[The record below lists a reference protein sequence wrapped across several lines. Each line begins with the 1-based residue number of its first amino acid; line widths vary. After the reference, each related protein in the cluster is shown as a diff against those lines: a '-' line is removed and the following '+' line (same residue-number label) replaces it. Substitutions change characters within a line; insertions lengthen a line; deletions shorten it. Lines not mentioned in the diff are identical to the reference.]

1 MVSRVTA
8 ANPAASGAK
17 TAAPR
22 KTSASFS
29 EALADSAEKLRSTE
43 KTGSLDGIFSE
54 ASAKYHVP
62 VNLLK
67 AVAKAESGFRADAV
81 SSCGA
86 QGIMQLM
93 PSTAAS
99 LGVKNSFD
107 PEQNIMGGAK
117 YLGEL
122 LDSFGGD
129 PRLAVAAYNAGSGSV
144 RKYGGVP
151 PYAET
156 QNYVKKVLAYA
167 GEDISTNGWTSGAQ
181 SGSADASA
189 ASGGDSFGGVS
200 AEAPVLTLAD
210 LPLSGDDY
218 RLFAK
223 MYVQKL
229 EQDALNIAAENA
241 AESEKHAG

>member
-8 ANPAASGAK
+8 ANPAQAAAGAK

-107 PEQNIMGGAK
+107 PGQNIMGGAK

-167 GEDISTNGWTSGAQ
+167 GEDISTAGWTSGAQ
-181 SGSADASA
+181 SGSAD

-200 AEAPVLTLAD
+200 AEAPVLTPAD